1 MSRNCIRNKSM
12 SNASRLCTISNLSRL
27 SLEEVKAIRARVEHS
42 KKRVLKSVELLKK
55 YRKCIEQL
63 CLSSKIKT
71 CYKQCRAVHA
81 VADPVDIHDKTTI
94 KSVAVIEA
102 SQEDSPVVATHTDLQ
117 SAVSPLCTSDVIRDQ
132 GFIDYLMKRPCSSA
146 SSWLES
152 KYSKQSKEVAS
163 FLSTIRLYL
172 SELSTVNQEYSTI
185 LTSVRPLKSV
195 LES

>member
-12 SNASRLCTISNLSRL
+12 SNASRLCTISNPSRL

-71 CYKQCRAVHA
+71 CYKQY
-81 VADPVDIHDKTTI
+81 IHDKTTI

-132 GFIDYLMKRPCSSA
+132 GFIDYLMKQ
-146 SSWLES
+146 S

-185 LTSVRPLKSV
+185 LTSVRPIKSV
-195 LES
+195 LESKK